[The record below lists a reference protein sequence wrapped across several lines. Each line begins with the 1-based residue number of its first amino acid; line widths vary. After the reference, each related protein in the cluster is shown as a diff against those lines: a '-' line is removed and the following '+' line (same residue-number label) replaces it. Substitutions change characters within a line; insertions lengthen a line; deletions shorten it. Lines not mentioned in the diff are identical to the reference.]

1 MKLHLRHSGLG
12 TGEECQCLLFPVP
25 IFSSPFFSEASLSAR
40 WFPPSQNLPSFL
52 PVAKVDTVTL
62 WKLQG
67 REEPGVERYN
77 VSEVLKEP
85 GPWALSSGYETG
97 HQREA
102 GPGQGMAWPLL
113 SLFLRGAEE
122 NPGPSSQFQSIVSVQ
137 PSFGEVQGPGAGW
150 ALPQCPLAAAA
161 CPG

>member
-1 MKLHLRHSGLG
+1 MFPFPCSHL
-12 TGEECQCLLFPVP
+12 F
-25 IFSSPFFSEASLSAR
+25 FPFFSEASLSAR

-67 REEPGVERYN
+67 REEPGVERN
-77 VSEVLKEP
+77 DVSEVPKEP

-97 HQREA
+97 HQRGA

-113 SLFLRGAEE
+113 SLFLRG
-122 NPGPSSQFQSIVSVQ
+122 QKRILVLVH
-137 PSFGEVQGPGAGW
+137 SFSP
-150 ALPQCPLAAAA
+150 
-161 CPG
+161 